1 MTPLLFL
8 GVAFAGGLGAA
19 SRLFVD
25 GVLTARWGSRV
36 PWGTLAINLAGSFTL
51 GLITGLASAQ
61 LVPASLH
68 TITGAGFLGGFTTFS
83 TASVEMV
90 RRMNAGKK
98 LSGMLYG
105 LGTLT
110 AATGLAALGLW
121 IGGRW

>member
-8 GVAFAGGLGAA
+8 GVALAGGLGAA

-25 GVLTARWGSRV
+25 GVLTARLGSGV
-36 PWGTLAINLAGSFTL
+36 PWGTLVINLAGSFAL
-51 GLITGLASAQ
+51 GLIAGLATAQ

-68 TITGAGFLGGFTTFS
+68 AIVGAGFLGGFTTFS

-90 RRMNAGKK
+90 RRIHSGKK
-98 LSGMLYG
+98 LAGTLYG
-105 LGTLT
+105 LGTLI